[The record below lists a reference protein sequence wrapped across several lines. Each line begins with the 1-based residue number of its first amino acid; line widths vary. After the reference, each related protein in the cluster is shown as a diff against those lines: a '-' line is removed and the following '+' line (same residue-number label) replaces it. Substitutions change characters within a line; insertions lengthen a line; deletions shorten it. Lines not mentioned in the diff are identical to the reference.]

1 MKRNVAFFILPFYLA
16 LFSSAQAADYAV
28 ITNQSSLSFVYKQMG
43 VPVDGQFKSFTARIG
58 FDPAKPAVAQ
68 TEIDLDLAS
77 IDAGSAEANDEVA
90 GKAWFNAKAYPRAK
104 FVATSVK
111 ALGGNRYEASGKL
124 TLKGQT
130 REVTAP
136 FTFAP
141 QGNQG
146 VFDGSF
152 ILKRADF
159 AIGEGIWADFGTVAN
174 EIQIKFHFLAKA
186 VK

>member
-1 MKRNVAFFILPFYLA
+1 MQRFICVLSGLLA
-16 LFSSAQAADYAV
+16 LLANAQAAEYAV
-28 ITNQSSLSFVYKQMG
+28 ITDKSSLNFVFRQMG
-43 VPVDGQFKSFTARIG
+43 VPVDGHFKNFTAKIS
-58 FDPAKPAVAQ
+58 FDPARLAAAQ
-68 TEIDLDLAS
+68 AEIDLDLAS

-90 GKAWFNAKAYPRAK
+90 GKAWFNAKAFPRAR
-104 FVATSVK
+104 FIATGVK

-124 TLKGQT
+124 SLKGQT

-141 QGNQG
+141 QGNQA

-159 AIGEGIWADFGTVAN
+159 AIGEGVWADFDAVAN
-174 EIQIKFHFLAKA
+174 EIRIKFHFLAQA